1 MARRTNSI
9 MESVLTRTSWNTNAP
24 LGSVSG
30 CTGHRK
36 HRVYMRLKWKSCLP
50 QIASVN
56 YIHRTQDNFP
66 CTQGPSSSL
75 SGLLRGL
82 DKEQWRKQNQ
92 QQNTCPP
99 GVCSLPITPRKC
111 SKGFLSSGIIQIWTG
126 VGVAHWTYQLLA
138 LSKEHKLPGPDSWPI
153 KQENFSHFFN

>member
-1 MARRTNSI
+1 MSFSKSSLNSSLALSPSSVLLISWENGKKTNSI

-56 YIHRTQDNFP
+56 YIHRTKDNFP

-75 SGLLRGL
+75 CSLLRGL
-82 DKEQWRKQNQ
+82 DKEQWSNKI
-92 QQNTCPP
+92 
-99 GVCSLPITPRKC
+99 S
-111 SKGFLSSGIIQIWTG
+111 SKAPVL
-126 VGVAHWTYQLLA
+126 
-138 LSKEHKLPGPDSWPI
+138 
-153 KQENFSHFFN
+153 QEFTVYL